1 VAEGPPLGSTGT
13 AGVSPAV
20 PVVSISRRWTTTA
33 CSKEL
38 LRTFFVEFVE
48 LFLPE
53 VDACLG
59 RGTIEFPD
67 KRRNVRGRGR
77 IRTDE

>member
-1 VAEGPPLGSTGT
+1 
-13 AGVSPAV
+13 
-20 PVVSISRRWTTTA
+20 
-33 CSKEL
+33 L